1 MSDSLLGAEDTAG
14 SKMRRLPTSGDPQA
28 SVGRCTVGTTSGH
41 GKCPEENKY
50 EKDVLLWMVSEDL
63 SKELA
68 FELSQ

>member
-1 MSDSLLGAEDTAG
+1 
-14 SKMRRLPTSGDPQA
+14 MRRLSTSGDPQA